1 MQIFK
6 NISVVQK
13 GVMGL
18 KSSCLL
24 TLYSIASFLSSEIH
38 MVNSLSDSF
47 RKQLC
52 LCQQYVCISTHCS
65 TSFLLHLHN
74 DLSCV
79 HVPVKQSSVVGH
91 IVVLQYKP
99 HECIHMLVNLCAY
112 INEVYS

>member
-1 MQIFK
+1 MQIVK

-13 GVMGL
+13 CVMGL
-18 KSSCLL
+18 KSLCLL
-24 TLYSIASFLSSEIH
+24 TRYSIASFLSSE

-52 LCQQYVCISTHCS
+52 LYQQYVCISTHCS

-79 HVPVKQSSVVGH
+79 HVLVKQSSVVGH

-99 HECIHMLVNLCAY
+99 CECIYMLVNLCTY
-112 INEVYS
+112 INEEYS